1 MPGRSSLHYTYPR
14 LGPAA
19 FRHTTSWRSAVG
31 ARPWETKRGRRCGR
45 LRPTGWFCPFLEE
58 SNKIKQKNKLISD
71 TNISI
76 QEAIPQQNTLPMKMM
91 TDAFFGDVA
100 WPTNVE
106 RMITPQRA
114 PRSYTLLQGQRIDE
128 RRLTI
133 TLFFQRKSTGRT
145 TMWIP
150 ISCTATSCTGFS
162 SPPNLALRDS
172 LPNKPIF
179 AHMQ

>member
-14 LGPAA
+14 SGPAA
-19 FRHTTSWRSAVG
+19 LRHTTSWRSAVG

-114 PRSYTLLQGQRIDE
+114 
-128 RRLTI
+128 LTHLI
-133 TLFFQRKSTGRT
+133 LSFKVSELTNVG
-145 TMWIP
+145 
-150 ISCTATSCTGFS
+150 
-162 SPPNLALRDS
+162 
-172 LPNKPIF
+172 
-179 AHMQ
+179 